1 MTSMYYAL
9 QDNPRQPHL
18 DIDALETIDRYWQGV
33 RPYYAGVDSKMCSPN
48 TTLYQHEMPG
58 GQFSNLRQQATAVG
72 LGERWPEV
80 CRMYARVNMLF
91 GDIIKVTPSSKVVGD
106 MTLFMVQNNLTEEDI
121 YEKGAALD
129 FPQSVVDFFD
139 GKLGIPYGGFPENSR
154 TSSFAEPNRTLKAI
168 RLM

>member
-1 MTSMYYAL
+1 MKCLA
-9 QDNPRQPHL
+9 
-18 DIDALETIDRYWQGV
+18 
-33 RPYYAGVDSKMCSPN
+33 DSSAN
-48 TTLYQHEMPG
+48 
-58 GQFSNLRQQATAVG
+58 SRQQATAVG

-139 GKLGIPYGGFPENSR
+139 GKLGIPYGGFPEKLQNIILRGAKLHLESHPADVDFEK
-154 TSSFAEPNRTLKAI
+154 SNLK
-168 RLM
+168 